1 MHNFATSNL
10 LVNHT
15 IFILVK
21 VSLNLKFFLC
31 SYIFELLRCWLK
43 NIDVEI
49 GAFMKFADFIATE
62 SCSKYLKFLVV
73 IVREK

>member
-15 IFILVK
+15 IFNLVE

-43 NIDVEI
+43 NIDVEL
-49 GAFMKFADFIATE
+49 GASTMKFVDVLAIE
-62 SCSKYLKFLVV
+62 SCSKYLKFFTSNC
-73 IVREK
+73 